1 MIPVPGT
8 GQESNIIKLRGEV
21 SKVFEVLR
29 EIGGHELYEVA
40 ASFCRCD
47 QVLLTS
53 LIKRGGV
60 N

>member
-21 SKVFEVLR
+21 SNVFEVLR

-40 ASFCRCD
+40 ASF
-47 QVLLTS
+47 VEVT
-53 LIKRGGV
+53 KRS
-60 N
+60 